1 MIHNNL
7 YIHGERKKGYKSREV
22 PSQFVILRLWRQI
35 EITLFNP
42 SIYGDYNQD
51 PEEGNA
57 LFNVTV

>member
-1 MIHNNL
+1 M
-7 YIHGERKKGYKSREV
+7 EREKKGYKSREM

-35 EITLFNP
+35 EITSFNP
-42 SIYGDYNQD
+42 SIYGYYNQD

>member
-1 MIHNNL
+1 M
-7 YIHGERKKGYKSREV
+7 EREKKGYKPREV

-35 EITLFNP
+35 ELTWCNP
-42 SIYGDYNQD
+42 SIYGNYNQD